1 MYHERRL
8 QLFIFARI
16 FVTFLFLVSTIVL
29 DIQDYVAVSDLSS
42 TGIVR
47 LMAFSFV
54 FSLVSYAFSRIQKY
68 QHFIAYLQ
76 TIWDLL
82 FVTLLL
88 LFTGGVLSPFSFL
101 YLLSIMNAGVLLGRR
116 EALYTASLCGIM
128 YGAIVDFQYFGL
140 LAIIGL
146 TRESAQ
152 QVGATHILFNI
163 FLNLMAF
170 YLTAFITGHLYRVAQ
185 ENEDALKRKTVN
197 YEELDRLNK
206 TIVSNLESGLVTLTL
221 DGKIRLFNRY
231 AELLTGIR
239 QIDVYDLHISSVFP
253 IAAEELEQQG
263 YAAKFEFD
271 YVVASGNALILG
283 FGASPFYDNHGQ
295 VAGIIL
301 NFKDLTALIQM
312 KETLKRKDRLAAL
325 GELSARM
332 AHEIRN
338 PLTAMSGAVQ
348 LLNEHGCISGSDKR
362 LLRIILRESDRLNN
376 LITEF
381 LAYARPSLPSKTSVD
396 FNRLVEDMCLL
407 VGTDSK
413 FDNIEVVNLVPQDL
427 NLFADENQLRQVL
440 INLFYNSA
448 DALPAGGRIAVE
460 AFYKVETGDGG
471 KDSKYAVVTV
481 SDNGTGVSTE
491 VSKHM
496 FEPFWT
502 TKPDGTGL
510 GLAIIYRIIEG
521 HSGRISMDT
530 PAEGGCRIT
539 ISLPV

>member
-8 QLFIFARI
+8 RLFIFARI

-29 DIQDYVAVSDLSS
+29 DVQDIVTISDLSS
-42 TGIVR
+42 AGIIR
-47 LMAFSFV
+47 LMVFSFV
-54 FSLVSYAFSRIQKY
+54 FSIASYFFSKVERY
-68 QHFIAYLQ
+68 QNFIAYLQ

-116 EALYTASLCGIM
+116 EALYTASLCGIL
-128 YGAIVDFQYFGL
+128 YGAIVDLQYFGL
-140 LAIIGL
+140 LGAIGL
-146 TRESAQ
+146 ARESAQ
-152 QVGATHILFNI
+152 QFGATHIIYNI

-185 ENEDALKRKTVN
+185 ENEDALKKKTVN
-197 YEELDRLNK
+197 YDELDRLNK
-206 TIVSNLESGLVTLTL
+206 TIVSNLESGLITLTPA
-221 DGKIRLFNRY
+221 GNIRVFNRY
-231 AELLTGIR
+231 AEQLTGKT
-239 QIDVYDLHISSVFP
+239 QAEVYDTHISSVFP
-253 IAAEELEQQG
+253 VVSEELAQQG

-271 YVVASGNALILG
+271 YLTETKNTLMLG
-283 FGASPFYDNHGQ
+283 FGASPFYGTQ
-295 VAGIIL
+295 GEVAGIIL

-312 KETLKRKDRLAAL
+312 KETLKKKDRLAVL

-348 LLNEHGCISGSDKR
+348 LLNEHGSLASSDKR
-362 LLRIILRESDRLNN
+362 LLTIILRESDRLNN

-381 LAYARPSLPSKTSVD
+381 LAYARPSTPSKSAVD
-396 FNRLVEDMCLL
+396 LYRLIDDMLVL
-407 VGTDSK
+407 VGSDRK
-413 FDNIEVVNLVPQDL
+413 FKALDVVYLVPAGMRII
-427 NLFADENQLRQVL
+427 ADDNQLKQVF
-440 INLFYNSA
+440 INLLYNAA
-448 DALPAGGRIAVE
+448 DASPE
-460 AFYKVETGDGG
+460 GG
-471 KDSKYAVVTV
+471 KILIEGCFKSEAIDGVKDSRVAAISV
-481 SDNGTGVSTE
+481 SDNGTGVSAD
-491 VSKHM
+491 VAKHM

-521 HSGRISMDT
+521 HSGRITMDS
-530 PAEGGCRIT
+530 PPGGGCRIT
-539 ISLPV
+539 IFLPV